1 MWKPTLV
8 DPKVLF
14 HGWLIYSYLQI
25 FKLINCKWLPGECAD
40 WFFDN
45 IMTWPHWRYS
55 MYRQKNSVLIHE
67 HALNSEP
74 VPLKVDCLYALFV
87 TWSMLLVMF
96 ENNKSAGLWFCGWS
110 WFVSNYDTY
119 NEARDQSF
127 GLNLAD
133 NMNRKLQDAMKFHLL
148 VPFCKKLKT

>member
-8 DPKVLF
+8 DPRVLF

-74 VPLKVDCLYALFV
+74 VPLKVDCLYALLV

-96 ENNKSAGLWFCGWS
+96 ENNKSAGLWKIKQCRIQTLRWGGGGEGGQSSRPLDKGVWS
-110 WFVSNYDTY
+110 LKKINF
-119 NEARDQSF
+119 RPFGPQS
-127 GLNLAD
+127 G
-133 NMNRKLQDAMKFHLL
+133 
-148 VPFCKKLKT
+148 P